1 MEAVLNMAKI
11 KFRRDT
17 KANWA
22 SANSILSQGEPG
34 LDITTNS
41 LKIGDGTTAWS
52 NLHIIV
58 GKYPTPNVAYTGVF
72 NGYPANIPITKGQG
86 VFFTSNNYILE
97 TDNYWWDE
105 FDTYNYDLS
114 GVETLNFYNLG
125 GIKYDFRLGGKSE
138 TLLTDVNLHDIA
150 VVGDDIYLENLPAL
164 ETFNANNL
172 TYVGYNFEIYSM
184 DKIDTQFNFPN
195 LKTINSTFYYTHNN
209 VLENTPQFPAL
220 ETVGTVNI
228 YENSATQDTMTFDSL
243 RFFEYGYIY
252 NNVGMLAGPE
262 FPALTSFYYFGMY
275 NNDSMIDPPTFPD
288 LETAGGFDFYGNL
301 LVSTAPATPSL
312 VTASYIRFYDNPAMA
327 NGVNFTALKE
337 VNGNVNFSGNALD
350 ETTVNY
356 ILTTLAGLDGTN
368 GTTSYDSR
376 TVNVSGGTNAIPGTS
391 GAAAIVTLE
400 ARGCTVNR
408 NT

>member
-1 MEAVLNMAKI
+1 MATKI
-11 KFRRDT
+11 QLRRDT
-17 KANWA
+17 ATSWA
-22 SANSILSQGEPG
+22 SANSVLSQGEPG
-34 LDITTNS
+34 LDITNNA
-41 LKIGDGTTAWS
+41 LKIGDGITAWS
-52 NLHIIV
+52 DLQIIA
-58 GKYPTPNVAYTGVF
+58 GKYPAPNVAYTGVF

-86 VFFTSNNYILE
+86 VFYTSNNHILE
-97 TDNYWWDE
+97 TDKYWWDDE

-125 GIKYDFRLGGKSE
+125 GIKVDFRLGGKSE
-138 TLLTDVNLHDIA
+138 TLITDVNLHDIA
-150 VVGDDIYLENLPAL
+150 VVGDDFYLESLPAL
-164 ETFNANNL
+164 ETFSANNL
-172 TYVGYNFEIYSM
+172 TYVGYNFDIYSM

-195 LKTINSTFYYTHNN
+195 LKTIQNAFDYTYNN

-220 ETVGTVNI
+220 ETVGTLNI
-228 YENSATQDTMTFDSL
+228 YENSATQNTMTFDSL
-243 RFFEYGYIY
+243 RFFEYAGIY

-312 VTASYIRFYDNPAMA
+312 VTTSNISWYDNPAMA

-337 VNGNVNFSGNALD
+337 VNGTVDFSGNALD
-350 ETTVNY
+350 ETSVNY

-368 GTTSYDSR
+368 GTTSYNSKI
-376 TVNVSGGTNAIPGTS
+376 VNVSGGTNAIPGTS

-400 ARGCTVNR
+400 ARGCTVTR

>member
-1 MEAVLNMAKI
+1 MTQI
-11 KFRRDT
+11 KLRRDT
-17 KANWA
+17 AANWA
-22 SANSILSQGEPG
+22 TANSVLAQGEPG
-34 LDITTNS
+34 LDSTTKS

-52 NLHIIV
+52 NLQIIA
-58 GKYPTPNVAYTGVF
+58 GKYPAPNIAYTGVF
-72 NGYPANIPITKGQG
+72 SGYPANIPITKGQG
-86 VFFTSNNYILE
+86 IFFTSNNYILE
-97 TDNYWWDE
+97 TDKYWWDDE

-125 GIKYDFRLGGKSE
+125 GIKLDFRLGGKSE

-150 VVGDDIYLENLPAL
+150 VVGDDFYLESLPAL

-172 TYVGYNFEIYSM
+172 SYVGANFDIYSM

-195 LKTINSTFYYTHNN
+195 LKTIKFAFDYTYNN

-262 FPALTSFYYFGMY
+262 FPALTSFYYLQIS

-288 LETAGGFDFYGNL
+288 LETVGGFDFYGNL

-312 VTASYIRFYDNPAMA
+312 ITASYIGWYNNPAMV
-327 NGVNFTALKE
+327 NGLNFTALKE
-337 VNGNVNFSGNALD
+337 VNGNVDFSGNALD
-350 ETTVNY
+350 ETSVNY

-368 GTTSYDSR
+368 GTTSYDSK
-376 TVNVSGGTNAIPGTS
+376 TVNVSGGTNAIPGT
-391 GAAAIVTLE
+391 GGDAAIVILE

-408 NT
+408 NTP